1 MRVSI
6 ISAFDPVP
14 GDDAQLIRYASLAQI
29 FANHNHQVNYFSS
42 SFFHLNKT
50 QRLFSEWQDPVY
62 ENQIKLHL
70 VKTNAYRKNISLLR
84 LLNHYLFA
92 VRLKTKFKQLIND
105 QKPDLVIV
113 AFPPVLSA
121 HRIVKLCKKHHIP
134 VVIDVQDIWP
144 DAFRMII
151 NIPLI
156 YSLITFSLRLK
167 RNYTFVQ
174 ASKLSCVSET
184 YRQYLIKFQ
193 PVQNIQVV
201 NLGFNTT
208 MFQQNISVDW
218 NLLQKDPAEKWIAFL
233 GTASHIPD
241 LLNLPSI
248 AAAMPGYRF
257 ILLGRNQAYHKI
269 GKDVK
274 TKNLNNVLVIGDT
287 SFSNIVNILM
297 RSDAGLLFID
307 PRSGTSLPNK
317 LFYYL
322 LAGLPV
328 ISNYSNTDLEKLSDD
343 LKCIFFTKPAD
354 NNDLINAIQKAVS
367 LSVTDKNIFRNFA
380 SENFDTDTVYTGYY
394 NWITDIYN

>member
-29 FANHNHQVNYFSS
+29 FARHNHQVDYFTS
-42 SFFHLNKT
+42 SFFHLNKS
-50 QRLFSEWQDPVY
+50 QRTFTKWQDPDY
-62 ENQIKLHL
+62 ENQINLHL
-70 VKTNAYRKNISLLR
+70 VKTNSYRKNISLLR
-84 LLNHYLFA
+84 LINHFLFA
-92 VRLKTKFKQLIND
+92 ARLKNKFKLLLKN

-121 HRIVKLCKKHHIP
+121 YKLVKICKKNKIQI
-134 VVIDVQDIWP
+134 VIDIQDIWP

-156 YSLITFSLRLK
+156 FKIITFSLRIK
-167 RNYTFVQ
+167 RNYAFVN

-184 YRQYLIKFQ
+184 YRQYLSKFQ
-193 PVQNIQVV
+193 TVENIQVV
-201 NLGFNTT
+201 NLGFNTDL
-208 MFQQNISVDW
+208 FQNNYSPEW
-218 NLLQKDPAEKWIAFL
+218 NLLQKNNAEKWIVFL

-241 LLNLPSI
+241 LTNLPSI
-248 AAAMPGYRF
+248 AAKIPGYRF

-269 GKDVK
+269 SQDVK
-274 TKNLNNVLVIGDT
+274 SKKLDNVLVMGDT

-328 ISNYSNTDLEKLSDD
+328 ISNYSNTDLEKLSED
-343 LKCIFFTKPAD
+343 LRCIFFAKPAD

-367 LSVTDKNIFRNFA
+367 LSVNDKNIFRNFA
-380 SENFDTDTVYTGYY
+380 SENFDTDKVYTGYY
-394 NWITDIYN
+394 NWITDTKY